1 MKHHQIFKVRPKIK
15 GRPRMS
21 RKGHAYTPKE
31 TKDYESLI
39 AGLYDG
45 PMFESELLSVKMR
58 FTVDGAEILIEE
70 LELNNNVEQPKSKL
84 RGDIDN
90 YAKAVLDALNK
101 VAYKDDKQVVS
112 LYVEKA

>member
-1 MKHHQIFKVRPKIK
+1 
-15 GRPRMS
+15 
-21 RKGHAYTPKE
+21 
-31 TKDYESLI
+31 
-39 AGLYDG
+39 
-45 PMFESELLSVKMR
+45 MFESELLSVKMR

-70 LELNNNVEQPKSKL
+70 LKLNDNVEQPKSKL

-101 VAYKDDKQVVS
+101 IAYKDDKQVVS